1 MAKFDLNEDLV
12 RRLAQLLDETR
23 LDEIEYEA
31 EGRRI
36 RVARSGNPSSSAAA
50 TAPSAPAAKAPEAL
64 APVSVGQSA
73 DALPP
78 GAITAPMVGTAYVS
92 PEPTASPFV
101 KVGDEVHEGQTL
113 LIIEA
118 MKVMNQI
125 PSPRNGTVTEILVQ
139 DAQPVEYGELLMVIS

>member
-12 RRLAQLLDETR
+12 RRLAQLLEETR
-23 LDEIEYEA
+23 LDEIEYES

-36 RVARSGNPSSSAAA
+36 RVARSGNPAPSAAP
-50 TAPSAPAAKAPEAL
+50 TAPSAAKAPEAP